1 MIQNNSRILVPFDST
16 ELSIKALDR
25 ACEVATNTSS
35 ELILLY
41 VVDTTCLCPGGILEH
56 IKDKNKFETAR
67 TLYIH
72 ELKSAAEQMV
82 QERWKELDRR
92 GIKVTPYVR
101 TGDPADEILNL
112 ARDEMVHV
120 IIMGSSGSLRR
131 LHERKGIG
139 SISRWISEI
148 ANCPVILMR

>member
-1 MIQNNSRILVPFDST
+1 MIQDNSRILVPFDST

-25 ACEVATNTSS
+25 ACEVAMNTNS

-41 VVDTTCLCPGGILEH
+41 VVDTTCLCPIGIREH
-56 IKDKNKFETAR
+56 IRDMNEFEAAKNR
-67 TLYIH
+67 YVD
-72 ELKSAAEQMV
+72 ELKNAAEQMI
-82 QERWKELDRR
+82 QEKWKEINQK
-92 GIKVTPYVR
+92 GVKVSSIVK
-101 TGDPADEILNL
+101 TGDPADEILDF
-112 ARDEMVHV
+112 ARNEMVHA
-120 IIMGSSGSLRR
+120 IIMGSSGSLKR